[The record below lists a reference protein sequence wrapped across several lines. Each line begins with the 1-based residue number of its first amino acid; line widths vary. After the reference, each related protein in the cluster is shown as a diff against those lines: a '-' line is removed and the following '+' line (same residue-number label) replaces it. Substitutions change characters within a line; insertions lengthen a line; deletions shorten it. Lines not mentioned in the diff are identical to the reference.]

1 MNRRSRR
8 LGVLASALTLSVA
21 VTGCGRDD
29 GGDGDGGGGAA
40 PGVTDEACPDAVDD
54 SKGCIYLG
62 TITDLT
68 GVFKGVG
75 EPFTAGQKA
84 FWDQVNAD
92 GGVGDYEVNV
102 SEYVKDSGYDPEKH
116 AELFNEIKDDI
127 LAVTQS
133 LGTAHTNAIL
143 EDATNE
149 SILLGPAS
157 LGSNWIFDDI
167 SIEVGSSYCTEAM
180 NIVDYA
186 ADEGGKSVA
195 VVHFPGDYGD
205 DAMVGARIAAEERGL
220 EFTDITTGTVDG
232 GDDQSAAVAA
242 VLKAKPDYVVIA
254 TSPKEVAAV
263 VGGTAQ
269 QGYQGRFIGSIPSW
283 NAAILA
289 SPAGPAIEAMYLQA
303 SSFPTWDADTPGMEK
318 MRAAA
323 GDTAPND
330 WFSIGFSSGYV
341 MKAILEQA
349 IEDDKLDREG
359 MVDVANSLTGID
371 SEGTLPEGTANWAG
385 DPNEDAV
392 RVTQLNKVDQS
403 ASSKVSVAVDPFT
416 GATAEGYEFS
426 EPCYLMK

>member
-1 MNRRSRR
+1 MNRRSRTM
-8 LGVLASALTLSVA
+8 GVVATALTVTMAVA
-21 VTGCGRDD
+21 GCGRDD
-29 GGDGDGGGGAA
+29 DSGGGAA
-40 PGVTDEACPDAVDD
+40 PGVSEDPCPNAVDED
-54 SKGCIYLG
+54 KGCIYLG

-84 FWDQVNAD
+84 FWDEVNKA
-92 GGVGDYEVNV
+92 GGVGDYEVDV
-102 SEYVKDSGYDPEKH
+102 TKYVKDSGYDPEKH

-127 LAVTQS
+127 LTVSQS

-143 EDATNE
+143 KDATNE
-149 SILLGPAS
+149 SILIGPAS

-180 NIVDYA
+180 NVVDHA
-186 ADEGGKSVA
+186 ADQGAKSVA

-220 EFTDITTGTVDG
+220 KFTDITTGTVDG

-254 TSPKEVAAV
+254 TSPKEMASV

-269 QGYQGRFIGSIPSW
+269 QGFTGKFVGSIPSW
-283 NAAILA
+283 NAAVLE
-289 SPAGPAIEAMYLQA
+289 SPAGPAIQA
-303 SSFPTWDADTPGMEK
+303 LYQQATSFPTWDADTPGMEK

-330 WFSIGFSSGYV
+330 WFSIGYSSGYV
-341 MKAILEQA
+341 LKAILEKA
-349 IEDDKLDREG
+349 IDDDKLDREG

-385 DPNEDAV
+385 DPNDDAV
-392 RVTQLNKVDQS
+392 RVTQLNSVDPK
-403 ASSKVSVAVDPFT
+403 ASSKISVSVEPFT
-416 GATAEGYEFS
+416 GKTAEGYEFT
-426 EPCYLMK
+426 EPCYLQK

>member
-1 MNRRSRR
+1 MNRRSRS
-8 LGVLASALTLSVA
+8 LGVIATALTVTMAVA
-21 VTGCGRDD
+21 GCGRDD
-29 GGDGDGGGGAA
+29 DSGGGAA
-40 PGVTDEACPDAVDD
+40 PGVTDDPCPGAVDE

-68 GVFKGVG
+68 SVFKGVG
-75 EPFTAGQKA
+75 EPFTAGQAA
-84 FWDQVNAD
+84 FWDEVNKA
-92 GGVGDYEVNV
+92 GGIGDYEVNV
-102 SEYVKDSGYDPEKH
+102 TEYVKDSGYDPEKH

-127 LAVTQS
+127 LAVSQS

-143 EDATNE
+143 KDATNE
-149 SILLGPAS
+149 SILIGPAS

-186 ADEGGKSVA
+186 ADQGAKSVA

-220 EFTDITTGTVDG
+220 KFTDIATGTVDG

-254 TSPKEVAAV
+254 TSPKEMAAV
-263 VGGTAQ
+263 VGGSAAQ
-269 QGYQGRFIGSIPSW
+269 KFTGKFIGSIPSW
-283 NAAILA
+283 NAAVLA
-289 SPAGPAIEAMYLQA
+289 SPAGPAIEALYMQA
-303 SSFPTWDADTPGMEK
+303 SSFPTWDADVPGMEK
-318 MRAAA
+318 MRTAA

-330 WFSIGFSSGYV
+330 WFSLGYSSGYV
-341 MKAILEQA
+341 LKAILEKA
-349 IEDDKLDREG
+349 IDDDNLTREG
-359 MVDVANSLTGID
+359 MVETANNLTGID

-385 DPNEDAV
+385 DPNDDAV
-392 RVTQLNKVDQS
+392 RVTQLNKVDNA
-403 ASSKVSVAVDPFT
+403 ASSKVTVAVDPFT
-416 GATAEGYEFS
+416 GSTVEGYEFT

>member
-1 MNRRSRR
+1 M
-8 LGVLASALTLSVA
+8 GVVATALTVTMAVA
-21 VTGCGRDD
+21 GCGRDD
-29 GGDGDGGGGAA
+29 GSGGDGAA
-40 PGVTDEACPDAVDD
+40 PGVSEDPCPNAVDED
-54 SKGCIYLG
+54 KGCIYLA
-62 TITDLT
+62 TVTDLT

-84 FWDQVNAD
+84 FWDEVNKA
-92 GGVGDYEVNV
+92 GGVGDYEVDV
-102 SEYVKDSGYDPEKH
+102 TKYVKDSGYDPEKH

-127 LAVTQS
+127 LAVSQS

-143 EDATNE
+143 KDATNE
-149 SILLGPAS
+149 SILIGPAS

-180 NIVDYA
+180 NVVDHA
-186 ADEGGKSVA
+186 ADQGAKSVA

-220 EFTDITTGTVDG
+220 KFTDITTGTVDG

-254 TSPKEVAAV
+254 TSPKEMASV

-269 QGYQGRFIGSIPSW
+269 QGFTGKFVGSIPSW
-283 NAAILA
+283 NAAVLD
-289 SPAGPAIEAMYLQA
+289 SPAGPAIQA
-303 SSFPTWDADTPGMEK
+303 LYQQATSFPTWDADTPGMEK

-330 WFSIGFSSGYV
+330 WFSIGYSSGYV
-341 MKAILEQA
+341 MKAILEKA

-359 MVDVANSLTGID
+359 MVDVANSLTGIE

-385 DPNEDAV
+385 DANEDAV
-392 RVTQLNKVDQS
+392 RVTQLNSVDPK
-403 ASSKVSVAVDPFT
+403 ASSKISVAVEPFT
-416 GATAEGYEFS
+416 GKTAEGYEFT
-426 EPCYLMK
+426 EPCYLQK